1 MARHSNGEGR
11 DGREEDVVD
20 VISQRKPSRL
30 PVLVGVAAVLAILLA
45 LVGPRAAGAQEQPS
59 PPKADPADCAT
70 SRTVPASKISI
81 QLWTFNRY
89 VDRGDRADEAPAGAP
104 GPEATRAERLEF
116 VFAFLSEVGYR
127 NIEPFSFHGLTVEE
141 FDALAEKYGLSV
153 PSRHMST
160 NPATWEANLAD
171 AKLLG
176 QRMTGSGG
184 FAPPGTGSYENT
196 LATAATMNELGELSV
211 KNGTGPMFGHNH
223 NREFT
228 TMYVDAEGDGTL
240 KSAWQIL
247 VENTD
252 PRYVDFQLDVGWA
265 TIAGEDAAALIQ
277 QYGDRISSLHVKD
290 AIVTV
295 PNTVWQQTTIGQ
307 GDVDWEAVF
316 EAAQGNVR
324 FYTIEQDP
332 PVEPFS
338 FAAESFEYVDC
349 LVF

>member
-1 MARHSNGEGR
+1 
-11 DGREEDVVD
+11 
-20 VISQRKPSRL
+20 
-30 PVLVGVAAVLAILLA
+30 
-45 LVGPRAAGAQEQPS
+45 VGPSGAGAQQ
-59 PPKADPADCAT
+59 PPKADQANCAT
-70 SRTVPASKISI
+70 GRTVPASKISI

-89 VDRGDRADEAPAGAP
+89 INSGDRAAEAPPGAP
-104 GPEATRAERLEF
+104 GPEATPAERLEF

-127 NIEPFSFHGLTVEE
+127 NIEPFSFHGLTVDQ
-141 FDALAEKYGLSV
+141 FDALAEEYGLKV

-160 NPATWEANLAD
+160 NEATWDANLAD

-184 FAPPGTGSYENT
+184 FAAPGIGSYENV
-196 LATAATMNELGELSV
+196 LATAETLNRLGERSV
-211 KNGTGPMFGHNH
+211 KNGTGPIFGHNH
-223 NREFT
+223 RAEFT
-228 TMYVDAEGDGTL
+228 TKYVDAQGDGAL
-240 KSAWQIL
+240 KSAWQLL

-265 TIAGEDAAALIQ
+265 TIAGEDAAALIEQ
-277 QYGDRISSLHVKD
+277 FGDRISSLHVKD

-295 PNTVWQQTTIGQ
+295 PDEEWQQTTIGQ

-316 EAAQGNVR
+316 AAAQGHVR
-324 FYTIEQDP
+324 LYTIEQDP

>member
-1 MARHSNGEGR
+1 VG
-11 DGREEDVVD
+11 
-20 VISQRKPSRL
+20 IITQRKPGRL
-30 PVLVGVAAVLAILLA
+30 SVLVGLAAALTILLA
-45 LVGPRAAGAQEQPS
+45 LVGAGAAGAQE
-59 PPKADPADCAT
+59 PPKADPADCA
-70 SRTVPASKISI
+70 SGRTVPASKISI

-89 VDRGDRADEAPAGAP
+89 INSGERADEAPAGAP
-104 GPEATRAERLEF
+104 GPEATPAERLEF

-127 NIEPFSFHGLTVEE
+127 NIEPFSFHGLTVQE
-141 FDALAEKYGLSV
+141 FDALAEKYDLQV
-153 PSRHMST
+153 PTRHMST

-176 QRMTGSGG
+176 QHMTGSGG
-184 FAPPGTGSYENT
+184 FAPPGTGTYENT
-196 LATAATMNELGELSV
+196 LATAATMNQLGELSV
-211 KNGTGPMFGHNH
+211 KNGTGPIFGHNH
-223 NREFT
+223 NAEFT
-228 TMYVDAEGDGTL
+228 TKYVDTEGDGTL

-265 TIAGEDAAALIQ
+265 TIAGEDAAALVAE
-277 QYGDRISSLHVKD
+277 YGDRISSLHVKD

-295 PNTVWQQTTIGQ
+295 PNTDWQQTTIGQ

-324 FYTIEQDP
+324 LYIIEQDP

-338 FAAESFEYVDC
+338 FAADSFEYVDC
-349 LVF
+349 LEF

>member
-1 MARHSNGEGR
+1 VG
-11 DGREEDVVD
+11 
-20 VISQRKPSRL
+20 VITQRKPGRL
-30 PVLVGVAAVLAILLA
+30 SVLVGLVAVLTILLA
-45 LVGPRAAGAQEQPS
+45 LVGAGAAGAQDEPS
-59 PPKADPADCAT
+59 APKADPGDCAT
-70 SRTVPASKISI
+70 GRTVPASKISI

-89 VDRGDRADEAPAGAP
+89 INSGDRADEAPAGAP
-104 GPEATRAERLEF
+104 GAEATTAERLEF

-127 NIEPFSFHGLTVEE
+127 NIEPYSFHGLTVEE
-141 FDALAEKYGLSV
+141 FDALAEKYGLQV

-160 NPATWEANLAD
+160 DPATWEANLAD

-176 QRMTGSGG
+176 QHMVGSGG
-184 FAPPGTGSYENT
+184 FAPPGIGSYENT

-211 KNGTGPMFGHNH
+211 KNGTGPIFGHNH
-223 NREFT
+223 TAEFT
-228 TMYVDAEGDGTL
+228 TKYVDTEGDGTL
-240 KSAWQIL
+240 KSAWQLL

-265 TIAGEDAAALIQ
+265 TIAGEDAAALVE

-295 PNTVWQQTTIGQ
+295 PNTEWQQTTIGQ
-307 GDVDWEAVF
+307 GDVDWTAVF
-316 EAAQGNVR
+316 EAAQGHVR
-324 FYTIEQDP
+324 LYTIEQDP

-338 FAAESFEYVDC
+338 FAADSFEYVDC

>member
-1 MARHSNGEGR
+1 M
-11 DGREEDVVD
+11 
-20 VISQRKPSRL
+20 
-30 PVLVGVAAVLAILLA
+30 LLA
-45 LVGPRAAGAQEQPS
+45 LAAGLAMLLGMLGASGAGAQGQATPD
-59 PPKADPADCAT
+59 KADQANCAT
-70 SRTVPASKISI
+70 GRTVPASKISI

-89 VDRGDRADEAPAGAP
+89 IDRGELLPGAPADAP
-104 GPEATRAERLEF
+104 GATATRAQRLEY
-116 VFAFLSEVGYR
+116 VLAYLSEVGYR
-127 NIEPFSFHGLTVEE
+127 NIEPYSFHGLSVEQ
-141 FDALAEKYGLSV
+141 FDALVEKYGLKV

-160 NPATWEANLAD
+160 NEANWDANLAD

-184 FAPPGTGSYENT
+184 FAAPGIGSYANV
-196 LATAATMNELGELSV
+196 LATAETLNRLGERSV
-211 KNGTGPMFGHNH
+211 KNGTGPIFGHNH
-223 NREFT
+223 AGEFT
-228 TMYVDAEGDGTL
+228 TRYVDDGVL

-265 TIAGEDAAALIQ
+265 TIAGQDAAALVE

-295 PNTVWQQTTIGQ
+295 PNTQWRQTTIGQ
-307 GDVDWEAVF
+307 GDVDWAAVF
-316 EAAQGNVR
+316 RAAQGNVR
-324 FYTIEQDP
+324 LYTIEQDP

-338 FAAESFEYVDC
+338 FAADSFEYVDC

>member
-1 MARHSNGEGR
+1 VEVA
-11 DGREEDVVD
+11 
-20 VISQRKPSRL
+20 SQRKPIQL
-30 PVLVGVAAVLAILLA
+30 PVLAGLAAVLTILVA
-45 LVGPRAAGAQEQPS
+45 LVGPSGAAAQD
-59 PPKADPADCAT
+59 PPKADPANCAT
-70 SRTVPASKISI
+70 GRTVPASKISV

-89 VDRGDRADEAPAGAP
+89 INSGERADEAPAGAP
-104 GPEATRAERLEF
+104 GPEATTAERLEF
-116 VFAFLSEVGYR
+116 VFAFLSETGYR

-141 FDALAEKYGLSV
+141 FDALAEQYDLKV

-160 NPATWEANLAD
+160 NPANWEANLAD

-176 QRMTGSGG
+176 QHFTGSGG
-184 FAPPGTGSYENT
+184 FAPPGTGSYEDT

-211 KNGTGPMFGHNH
+211 KNGTGPIFGHNH
-223 NREFT
+223 REFAT
-228 TMYVDAEGDGTL
+228 LYEDVEGDGTL
-240 KSAWQIL
+240 KSPWHIL

-265 TIAGEDAAALIQ
+265 TIAGEDAASLLE

-295 PNTVWQQTTIGQ
+295 PNEEWEQTTIGQ

-316 EAAQGNVR
+316 QAAQGHVR
-324 FYTIEQDP
+324 YYTIEQDP

-349 LVF
+349 LVI

>member
-1 MARHSNGEGR
+1 MH
-11 DGREEDVVD
+11 

-30 PVLVGVAAVLAILLA
+30 PIFAGLAAVLAIVVA
-45 LVGPRAAGAQEQPS
+45 LVGPSAAGAQDQ
-59 PPKADPADCAT
+59 PPKADQANCST
-70 SRTVPASKISI
+70 GRTVPANKISI

-89 VDRGDRADEAPAGAP
+89 IEVGERAAEAPAGAP

-127 NIEPFSFHGLTVEE
+127 NIEPYSFHGLTAGQ
-141 FDALAEKYGLSV
+141 FKALADKYGLAI

-160 NPATWEANLAD
+160 NEATWEANLAD

-176 QRMTGSGG
+176 QHWTGSGG
-184 FAPPGTGSYENT
+184 FAAPGTGSYANT
-196 LATAATMNELGELSV
+196 LATAETMNRLGERSV
-211 KNGTGPMFGHNH
+211 KNGTGRIFGHNH
-223 NREFT
+223 DGEFRT
-228 TMYVDAEGDGTL
+228 RYVDTQGDGTL

-252 PRYVDFQLDVGWA
+252 PRWVDFQLDVGWA
-265 TIAGEDAAALIQ
+265 TIGGEDPVALIEQ
-277 QYGDRISSLHVKD
+277 FGDRIELLHVKD
-290 AIVTV
+290 VADIASRT
-295 PNTVWQQTTIGQ
+295 QTTVGQ
-307 GDVDWEAVF
+307 GIVDWESVF
-316 EAAQGNVR
+316 AASQGKVQQ
-324 FYTIEQDP
+324 YVIEQDP

>member
-1 MARHSNGEGR
+1 MH
-11 DGREEDVVD
+11 

-30 PVLVGVAAVLAILLA
+30 PILAGLAAVLAIVVA
-45 LVGPRAAGAQEQPS
+45 LVGPSAAGAQDQ
-59 PPKADPADCAT
+59 PPKADQANCST
-70 SRTVPASKISI
+70 GRTVPASKISI

-89 VDRGDRADEAPAGAP
+89 VELGERAAEAPAGAP

-127 NIEPFSFHGLTVEE
+127 NIEPYSFHGLSAEQ
-141 FDALAEKYGLSV
+141 FKALADKYGLQV

-160 NPATWEANLAD
+160 NEATWDANLAD

-176 QRMTGSGG
+176 QHWTGSGG
-184 FAPPGTGSYENT
+184 FAAPGTGSYENT
-196 LATAATMNELGELSV
+196 LATAQTMNRLGERSV
-211 KNGTGPMFGHNH
+211 KNGTGRIFGHNH
-223 NREFT
+223 DGEFRT
-228 TMYVDAEGDGTL
+228 LYVDTQGDGTL

-252 PRYVDFQLDVGWA
+252 PRWVDFQLDVGWA
-265 TIAGEDAAALIQ
+265 TIGGEDPVALIEQ
-277 QYGDRISSLHVKD
+277 FGDRIELLHVKD
-290 AIVTV
+290 VADIASRT
-295 PNTVWQQTTIGQ
+295 QTTVGQ
-307 GDVDWEAVF
+307 GIVDWEGVF
-316 EAAQGNVR
+316 AASQGNVQQ
-324 FYTIEQDP
+324 YVIEQDP

>member
-1 MARHSNGEGR
+1 VG
-11 DGREEDVVD
+11 
-20 VISQRKPSRL
+20 IITQRKPGRL
-30 PVLVGVAAVLAILLA
+30 SFLVGLAAALTILLA
-45 LVGPRAAGAQEQPS
+45 LVGAGAAGAQE
-59 PPKADPADCAT
+59 PPKADPGDCAT
-70 SRTVPASKISI
+70 GRTVPASKISI

-89 VDRGDRADEAPAGAP
+89 INSGERADEAPAGAP
-104 GPEATRAERLEF
+104 GPAATPAERLEF

-127 NIEPFSFHGLTVEE
+127 NIEPFSFHGLTVQEL
-141 FDALAEKYGLSV
+141 DALAEKYDLQV
-153 PSRHMST
+153 PTRHMST

-176 QRMTGSGG
+176 QHMTGSGG
-184 FAPPGTGSYENT
+184 FAPPGTGTYENT
-196 LATAATMNELGELSV
+196 LATAATMNQLGELSV
-211 KNGTGPMFGHNH
+211 KNGTGPIFGHNH
-223 NREFT
+223 NAEFT
-228 TMYVDAEGDGTL
+228 TKYVDTEGDGTL

-265 TIAGEDAAALIQ
+265 TIAGEDAAALVAE
-277 QYGDRISSLHVKD
+277 YGDRISSLHVKD

-295 PNTVWQQTTIGQ
+295 PNTDWQQTTIGQ

-324 FYTIEQDP
+324 LYIIEQDP

-338 FAAESFEYVDC
+338 FAADSFEYVDC
-349 LVF
+349 LEF

>member
-1 MARHSNGEGR
+1 ME
-11 DGREEDVVD
+11 
-20 VISQRKPSRL
+20 VITERKPSRL
-30 PVLVGVAAVLAILLA
+30 LFVVGLAAVLAFLVA
-45 LVGPRAAGAQEQPS
+45 LVGPRGATAQQ
-59 PPKADPADCAT
+59 PPKADPANCAT
-70 SRTVPASKISI
+70 GRTVPASKISI

-89 VDRGDRADEAPAGAP
+89 IGSGARADEAPEGAP
-104 GPEATRAERLEF
+104 GPEASQAERLEF
-116 VFAFLSEVGYR
+116 VFEFLSEVGYTK
-127 NIEPFSFHGLTVEE
+127 IEPFSFHGLTVEE
-141 FDALAEKYGLSV
+141 FKALADEYGLKV

-160 NPATWEANLAD
+160 NPNTWEANLAD

-176 QRMTGSGG
+176 QHMTGSGG
-184 FAPPGTGSYENT
+184 FAPPGIGSYENT
-196 LATAATMNELGELSV
+196 LATAETLNQLGELSK
-211 KNGTGPMFGHNH
+211 KNGTGPIFGHNH
-223 NREFT
+223 RAEFT

-247 VENTD
+247 AENTD

-265 TIAGEDAAALIQ
+265 TIAGVDAPALIE

-290 AIVTV
+290 AIVFV
-295 PNTVWQQTTIGQ
+295 PDQQWEQVTIGQ

-316 EAAQGNVR
+316 QAAQGKVR
-324 FYTIEQDP
+324 YYIIEQDP

>member
-1 MARHSNGEGR
+1 
-11 DGREEDVVD
+11 V
-20 VISQRKPSRL
+20 VISQAKPSRL
-30 PVLVGVAAVLAILLA
+30 PVLVGLAAVLAILLA
-45 LVGPRAAGAQEQPS
+45 LAGPSRAGAQE
-59 PPKADPADCAT
+59 PPKADQGNCAT
-70 SRTVPASKISI
+70 GRTVPASKISI

-89 VDRGDRADEAPAGAP
+89 INSGARADEAPQGAP
-104 GPEATRAERLEF
+104 GPEATPAERLEF

-127 NIEPFSFHGLTVEE
+127 NIEPYSFHGLTVEE
-141 FDALAEKYGLSV
+141 FDALADQYGLKV

-160 NPATWEANLAD
+160 NEANWPANLAD

-176 QRMTGSGG
+176 QHFTGSGG
-184 FAPPGTGSYENT
+184 FAAPGIGSYENV
-196 LATAATMNELGELSV
+196 LATAETLNRLGERSV
-211 KNGTGPMFGHNH
+211 KNGTGPIFGHNH
-223 NREFT
+223 RAEFT
-228 TMYVDAEGDGTL
+228 TKYVDAQGDGTL

-265 TIAGEDAAALIQ
+265 TIAGEDAAALIE

-295 PNTVWQQTTIGQ
+295 PDEEWQQTTIGQ

-324 FYTIEQDP
+324 LYTIEQDP

>member
-1 MARHSNGEGR
+1 VE
-11 DGREEDVVD
+11 
-20 VISQRKPSRL
+20 VISQRKPGRL
-30 PVLVGVAAVLAILLA
+30 SILVGLAAVLSILLA
-45 LVGPRAAGAQEQPS
+45 LVGPSAAGAQNQPS
-59 PPKADPADCAT
+59 PPKADEANCST
-70 SRTVPASKISI
+70 GRTVPASKISI

-89 VDRGDRADEAPAGAP
+89 INSGDRAAEAPAGAP
-104 GPEATRAERLEF
+104 GPEATPAERLEF

-127 NIEPFSFHGLTVEE
+127 NIEPYSFHGLSVEE
-141 FDALAEKYGLSV
+141 FDALAEKYGLKV

-160 NPATWEANLAD
+160 NEANWPANLAD

-176 QRMTGSGG
+176 QHFTGSGG
-184 FAPPGTGSYENT
+184 FAAPGIGSYENV
-196 LATAATMNELGELSV
+196 LATAATLNRLGELSV
-211 KNGTGPMFGHNH
+211 KNGTGPIFGHNH
-223 NREFT
+223 RAEFT
-228 TMYVDAEGDGTL
+228 TKYIDEEGDGTL
-240 KSAWQIL
+240 KSAWQLL

-265 TIAGEDAAALIQ
+265 TIAGEDAAALIE

-295 PNTVWQQTTIGQ
+295 PDQQWQQTTIGQ

-316 EAAQGNVR
+316 EAAQGHVR
-324 FYTIEQDP
+324 LYTIEQDP